1 MGSQLPEVSL
11 FHSPYLSVPEKH
23 DAKNGSIEEF
33 VGKFR
38 WEEGKEQEEGV

>member
-1 MGSQLPEVSL
+1 MEFCL
-11 FHSPYLSVPEKH
+11 FAFNPYRRPIK
-23 DAKNGSIEEF
+23 AKGLFLGSIEEF